1 MKIISKHDKKNA
13 TSYKSETISTK
24 NTVPKIKKKKSCL
37 KDTNHDLLETSN
49 KSSSDSDEM
58 LTTPALAFE
67 SNEFIKYLQKN
78 ELEHFNNIY
87 TACLTNE
94 FEKLKQVFSSF
105 TSKTQET
112 QEDCGSGDTK
122 TCNKLTATKLIT
134 KLLNIRMNEEKG
146 YTLLHMA
153 SELGHADCV
162 WLLLL
167 YGSDP
172 TIEDLT
178 KFHAVPYSL
187 GGNKATKDTF
197 RRFMND
203 FPNRYKYESSKIP
216 GPISEEQLNN
226 KAEKEKVCVHE
237 ISSLVVILMI
247 LIPLNF
253 KERKRNQKLKSK
265 QRLNESKNAQLK
277 EEQELEERRRFLSLT
292 DDQKRSL
299 VIDRNFL
306 NISPLHMKK
315 NVNIHMTKQQKDRL
329 LIAEKREKFYQSKK
343 LTDSAEISSA
353 FKTTSQEMVCQN
365 KDERELIKIIMRCWM
380 CGLDMSTSIPFEY
393 LDYKFCSSKCL
404 KDHREKNKK

>member
-1 MKIISKHDKKNA
+1 LKIISKHDKKNA

-105 TSKTQET
+105 TSKTQE
-112 QEDCGSGDTK
+112 
-122 TCNKLTATKLIT
+122 
-134 KLLNIRMNEEKG
+134 
-146 YTLLHMA
+146 
-153 SELGHADCV
+153 
-162 WLLLL
+162 

>member
-1 MKIISKHDKKNA
+1 LKIICNNDKKNA
-13 TSYKSETISTK
+13 TSYKSETISKK
-24 NTVPKIKKKKSCL
+24 NIAPKIKKKKSCL
-37 KDTNHDLLETSN
+37 KDTNHDLLESPS
-49 KSSSDSDEM
+49 KSSSDSELIDEM
-58 LTTPALAFE
+58 STTPAVAFE

-94 FEKLKQVFSSF
+94 FEKLKKEFSSL
-105 TSKTQET
+105 TSTTQET
-112 QEDCGSGDTK
+112 QDDCGSDD
-122 TCNKLTATKLIT
+122 TCNKLTATTLIT
-134 KLLNIRMNEEKG
+134 KLLNIRMNKEKG

-178 KFHAVPYSL
+178 KF
-187 GGNKATKDTF
+187 
-197 RRFMND
+197 
-203 FPNRYKYESSKIP
+203 
-216 GPISEEQLNN
+216 Q
-226 KAEKEKVCVHE
+226 
-237 ISSLVVILMI
+237 
-247 LIPLNF
+247 
-253 KERKRNQKLKSK
+253 ERKKNQKLKSK

-277 EEQELEERRRFLSLT
+277 EEQELEERRRFLALT

-299 VIDRNFL
+299 VIDKNFL
-306 NISPLHMKK
+306 NISPLDIKK
-315 NVNIHMTKQQKDRL
+315 NVNIHMTKQQKERL

-343 LTDSAEISSA
+343 LTDPIENSTSKEA
-353 FKTTSQEMVCQN
+353 SQEMICQN
-365 KDERELIKIIMRCWM
+365 NNEKEFIRIIMRCWM